1 MTLTFAM
8 LGPRKCVT
16 LHWPDCLLIHLQVH
30 ASDVSCR
37 AVDQAPKQ
45 HVRDFDP
52 SEPGSHRLL
61 EEMSLVELRERLAL
75 VRRQQEV
82 QPCFSLASEN
92 QSLLC

>member
-1 MTLTFAM
+1 M
-8 LGPRKCVT
+8 
-16 LHWPDCLLIHLQVH
+16 
-30 ASDVSCR
+30 
-37 AVDQAPKQ
+37 
-45 HVRDFDP
+45 RDFDP
-52 SEPGSHRLL
+52 TEPGSHRLL